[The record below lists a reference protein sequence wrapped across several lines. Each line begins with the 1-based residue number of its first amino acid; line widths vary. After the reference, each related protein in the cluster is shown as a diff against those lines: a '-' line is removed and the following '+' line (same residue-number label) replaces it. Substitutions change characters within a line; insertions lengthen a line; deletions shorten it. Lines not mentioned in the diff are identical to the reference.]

1 MLKQKKSIELK
12 NNLYFCIFNSR
23 SKTDLHYEQ
32 FKICEYY
39 HNKRLSN
46 VSNMRNIKNTTQPG
60 INYNSNYNLLN
71 KDEKSII
78 EHLSKKYWLATRFD
92 HKTVGG
98 STYKTA
104 FIKPT
109 EQVSEG
115 FNLHREI
122 VVIFSDY
129 DKFMPRCLDV
139 IDMFDIQELRLEEIC
154 CVIISKDE
162 NVNDRINDYLKSQK
176 ESRVLIPFTY
186 AELLNNPDD
195 EFVLNRFRSQFY
207 QRDLFDLQDPL
218 RSDLYF
224 FGRGQLV
231 HELVNK
237 HLSFNN
243 AGIFGLRK
251 TGKTSILF
259 GVERTLVKKE
269 SISLFIDC
277 QTLHQLDWRPAL
289 HHIIFELAKKCNIGR
304 KRIHSNEDYMNPEK
318 FVPDLFQEDIRYIYN
333 QNNGKSILLIFD
345 EIEHI
350 TFDTSVSEP
359 WKSGEAFV
367 KFWQVIRSAYQTL
380 HDASI
385 FSYLIAG
392 TNPHCVEQMRIGSVD
407 NPVFQQFNP
416 IFIPPFDLGH
426 TQEMVEK
433 LGGYMGLIF
442 APEIYTH
449 LNEDFGGH
457 PLLIRQMCSFMHR
470 KVGTSRPYK
479 IDKSFYDKTKKEFY
493 ENSSGF
499 TNYAQMILGVLENDY
514 KDEYTMLE
522 YLAMGDVQTFN
533 GLAEVDRTYISH
545 LLSYGI
551 ITKNEANDGYTFRI
565 EAIKDYLIQ
574 KTKYKRL
581 YLSEDEKWA
590 EISERRNKL
599 EPKLRDIVRIQLK
612 SGCGESE
619 ATRRIITKL
628 ISSESSNKDKINR
641 LNSPVYKDYFN
652 PEKVNIY
659 FKTLIDVIIANY
671 EDCFRNLIGVDVET
685 FKNRVELLNK
695 FGRVDAHA
703 KHIDDNEFQRFRV
716 DIEWIE
722 GIIEENS

>member
-1 MLKQKKSIELK
+1 MKS
-12 NNLYFCIFNSR
+12 
-23 SKTDLHYEQ
+23 
-32 FKICEYY
+32 
-39 HNKRLSN
+39 
-46 VSNMRNIKNTTQPG
+46 IKNTTQPG
-60 INYNSNYNLLN
+60 INYNSNFSLLN
-71 KDEKSII
+71 DEEKRII

-92 HKTVGG
+92 RKTVGG
-98 STYKTA
+98 STYNTA

-109 EQVSEG
+109 ENVSEG

-186 AELLNNPDD
+186 VELLNNNDD
-195 EFVLNRFRSQFY
+195 EYVLNRFRKQFY

-218 RSDLYF
+218 RYDMYF

-231 HELVNK
+231 QELVNK
-237 HLSFNN
+237 HLSFIN

-251 TGKTSILF
+251 TGKTSILY
-259 GVERTLVKKE
+259 GVERTLVKKN
-269 SISLFIDC
+269 STSLFVDC

-289 HHIIFELAKKCNIGR
+289 HQIIKKLVEQCNVSR
-304 KRIHSNEDYMNPEK
+304 KRIHSEEDYKNPDK
-318 FVPDLFQEDIRYIYN
+318 FVPDLFQEDIRCIYN
-333 QNNGKSILLIFD
+333 QNNKKSILLIFD

-350 TFDTSVSEP
+350 TFDTSASEP
-359 WKSGEAFV
+359 WKSGEAFIN
-367 KFWQVIRSAYQTL
+367 FWQVIRSAYQTL

-392 TNPHCVEQMRIGSVD
+392 TNPHCVEQMRIGNVD

-416 IFIPPFDLGH
+416 MFIPPFDLGQ

-433 LGGYMGLIF
+433 LGGYMGLTF
-442 APEIYTH
+442 TPEIYTH

-457 PLLIRQMCSFMHR
+457 PLLIRQMCSYMHR
-470 KVGTSRPYK
+470 KAIATRPYK

-493 ENSSGF
+493 DNSSGF
-499 TNYAQMILGVLENDY
+499 TKYAQMILGVLENDY
-514 KDEYTMLE
+514 RDEYTMLE

-533 GLAEVDRTYISH
+533 GLAEMDRTYITH

-551 ITKNEANDGYTFRI
+551 ITKNEANDGYSFRI
-565 EAIKDYLIQ
+565 EAIKDYLLQ

-581 YLSEDEKWA
+581 NLSESEKWA

-612 SGCGESE
+612 SRFGEQE
-619 ATRRIITKL
+619 ATKKIIAKL
-628 ISSESSNKDKINR
+628 NSDSSNKDKIRR
-641 LNSPVYKDYFN
+641 LTSPTYKDYFDSK
-652 PEKVNIY
+652 KVNIY
-659 FKTLIDVIIANY
+659 FKILIDVIIANY
-671 EDCFRNLIGVDVET
+671 EDCFRNLIGVDIDV

-695 FGRVDAHA
+695 YGRVDAHA
-703 KHIDDNEFQRFRV
+703 NPIDDNEFRRFRV
-716 DIEWIE
+716 DMEWIE